1 MTRHAFKYGTNLLTA
16 LSSIRS
22 ANKKTVP
29 LVFAVS
35 AEVTHLHGMKTT
47 VLIQALASHSQG
59 DSLGRSTRLLSP
71 SLLVPRR
78 TLS

>member
-1 MTRHAFKYGTNLLTA
+1 MTGHAFKYGTNLLPA
-16 LSSIRS
+16 LLSSIRS

-59 DSLGRSTRLLSP
+59 DSLGRSTQLDSTP
-71 SLLVPRR
+71 PPPC
-78 TLS
+78 